1 MEVVNSS
8 PKIISNGS
16 GDRFKT
22 DLHYPQTLSGCK
34 KRQLRKANA
43 FIFHGGDG
51 GGLDSLS
58 RNLGS
63 GSTMTLPSNTSN
75 HKGTVG
81 CKVQLLQN
89 RFLRITL
96 LIRAKLHARP
106 ASATKGAF
114 VISEEAIASFC
125 PSGVVESLM
134 KKRTSRG
141 GRLTSRSS
149 LYAMTC
155 F

>member
-1 MEVVNSS
+1 MEVLNIS

-81 CKVQLLQN
+81 CKVQLGKT
-89 RFLRITL
+89 LRITL
-96 LIRAKLHARP
+96 EPVEKPLWEPL
-106 ASATKGAF
+106 S
-114 VISEEAIASFC
+114 V
-125 PSGVVESLM
+125 SGIDS
-134 KKRTSRG
+134 
-141 GRLTSRSS
+141 
-149 LYAMTC
+149 
-155 F
+155 